1 MATTIIPMEDSRC
14 STFYRQHNGT
24 VKWEYLLPTGFRGM
38 CIINSVNSTNSNGL
52 YLVNTTTTG
61 MVVYRAIVSSSTAT
75 ITTST
80 GIFAIATT
88 AGHSVTWFCFV
99 PENTRISAR
108 LAT

>member
-1 MATTIIPMEDSRC
+1 MAQTIIPMEDSRGFV
-14 STFYRQHNGT
+14 FYKPQSGT
-24 VKWEYLLPTGFRGM
+24 VKWEYLLPNAFRGM
-38 CIINSVNSTNSNGL
+38 CIINSTVGSSSNGL
-52 YLVNTTTTG
+52 YLVNTSNSGT
-61 MVVYRAIVSSSTAT
+61 VIYRAIEASSTVT

-88 AGHSVTWFCFV
+88 QSHNVTWLCFS